1 MYSEKL
7 SQRKLAVELQIT
19 QMKKEL
25 EKMPVGKLRCERNGR
40 YVKWFNHHDGTD
52 EYIPK
57 KCRELAE
64 QLAIRK
70 YKEMLIVELQVEL
83 NAINAFLKC
92 KNKSTVQASKLLDD
106 NSCYKTLLTSHFNM
120 QDEAVK
126 NWLEEPYARNSAHPE
141 NLIHKTIAGIM
152 VRSKSEALIVS
163 ALYQKHI
170 PFRYECPLYLDA
182 HTIHPDFTILHPR
195 TKKIF
200 YWEHFGKMD
209 NQEYISLTNKK
220 MKYYFENGINPSN
233 NLIMTFESSTNPLDY
248 EVVDE
253 MIRLY
258 LS

>member
-7 SQRKLAVELQIT
+7 SKRKLAVELQIT

-25 EKMPVGKLRCERNGR
+25 EKLPTGKLRCERNGR
-40 YVKWFNHHDGTD
+40 YVKWFNKHNGTE

-57 KCRELAE
+57 KCRNLAE

-70 YKEMLIVELQVEL
+70 YKEMLIKELQVEL
-83 NAINAFLKC
+83 DAINAFLRI
-92 KNKSTVQASKLLDD
+92 KNKGSVQASKLLDED
-106 NSCYKTLLTSHFNM
+106 SCYKPLLASYFNSHDKTV
-120 QDEAVK
+120 QK
-126 NWLEEPYARNSAHPE
+126 WLEEPYAKNTAYPE
-141 NLIHKTIAGIM
+141 NLIHKTVAGIM

-163 ALYQKHI
+163 ALYQNHV

-182 HTIHPDFTILHPR
+182 HTVYPDFTILHPR

-220 MKYYFENGINPSN
+220 IKSYFENGINPAN
-233 NLIMTFESSTNPLDY
+233 NLIMTFESSVNPLDY

-253 MIRLY
+253 IIRLY